1 MSRIKHVVFDK
12 REGLRWWFVDTE
24 RPMDRYIL
32 SLYPK
37 DFKYLIRNG
46 IYLLFPP
53 FTTNHIRGIWG

>member
-1 MSRIKHVVFDK
+1 MFDK

-24 RPMDRYIL
+24 RPMDRYML

-37 DFKYLIRNG
+37 DFKYLLING